1 LKSIIGG
8 LLFYQEEVE
17 AVPLSK
23 GLLDYIVHEGGE
35 APNTSNKYNRDEL
48 SALIR
53 IQHEELKTST
63 HRRGPRKQEPVHKSS
78 SFKEETPYSSWR
90 ALKREI
96 MEVVDARQ
104 VEDNYVDDTGVPDAQ
119 EQMNP
124 PLRDD
129 EVSMVD
135 EGACSQ

>member
-8 LLFYQEEVE
+8 LLFYQEEVA

-53 IQHEELKTST
+53 IQPKL
-63 HRRGPRKQEPVHKSS
+63 SS
-78 SFKEETPYSSWR
+78 LLNIT
-90 ALKREI
+90 
-96 MEVVDARQ
+96 
-104 VEDNYVDDTGVPDAQ
+104 
-119 EQMNP
+119 
-124 PLRDD
+124 
-129 EVSMVD
+129 
-135 EGACSQ
+135 